1 MDLIRNINDAAREKD
16 AAEAAV
22 AETEPQEDKGKT
34 VSDYLSDIQ
43 GEEKT

>member
-1 MDLIRNINDAAREKD
+1 MDLIRNINDAVREKD
-16 AAEAAV
+16 AVEAAI

-43 GEEKT
+43 DEERT